1 MLYGTRLP
9 KLEMPRLA
17 PAVSTLARQT
27 MRVAFE
33 DLERTITPAD
43 SRTLRSTS
51 MLQQVRAAAV
61 EIENRLAAKQSLRNM
76 RRLVPL
82 FKGLEHYAKVVDVL
96 CNGTPY
102 LSWIWAPI
110 ALVLRIASEY
120 VEAFE
125 QLMKGYVHSKEGAID
140 GRRG

>member
-1 MLYGTRLP
+1 
-9 KLEMPRLA
+9 MPRLA
-17 PAVSTLARQT
+17 PAVSALARQT
-27 MRVAFE
+27 MKVAFE

-51 MLQQVRAAAV
+51 TLQQVRAAAV
-61 EIENRLAAKQSLRNM
+61 EIENRLAARGSLRNM

-82 FKGLEHYAKVVDVL
+82 FKGLEHYAKVVDLL

-110 ALVLRIASEY
+110 TLVLRISSEY

-125 QLMKGYVHSKEGAID
+125 QLMKGYVQSIAV
-140 GRRG
+140 RR